1 MGSGRAPGIDNSL
14 SDATRATLQGPVQTH
29 LLLVLAFV
37 LFPGVVAGDAI
48 VRSNA
53 MRASTIAE
61 FFIEEHQILL
71 ELEIGGVDLAAFRNL
86 MPDGIYERMGQSP
99 RPLAERLEE
108 FFARDL
114 AILGPEGAPLSG
126 QVLEIGPKDRVVRDI
141 ITGEPVAPKEGQP
154 PATVVMAR
162 LVYPFEG
169 QPKTLTFS
177 GPPDTSLGFVVYH
190 GGVAVNDF
198 RYLGRD
204 VTLDLDWA
212 DPWYSRFRTRGLRRQ
227 YAESMSGF
235 IYVEPYEVR
244 KEVIVRPFDLQ
255 EWVDLGLNGR
265 KSIPA
270 EIQPELKRRVAEFL
284 RDRQPVEID
293 GETIVPELARIHFLE
308 RTLRTS
314 RVIDPPEDLDIYSAV
329 LGVIFV
335 YPTDGLPERVT
346 MEWDLWSE
354 RLQRVPASSV
364 DQAGPL
370 PTYLEPGWPVLEWQ
384 NFLKNP
390 ELPTL
395 TAVVPPPSSIARA
408 ALWLR
413 WVLLAAAIGVMVWM
427 RGHPGPRTPLAL
439 ALMVFALGLFWIAHD
454 ARLDEARSREVVT
467 ALLHNIYR
475 AFDHRDEERIYDVL
489 EQSAAGDLLEKIYL
503 ETRRGLV
510 LTSQGGARAKVK
522 QIEIEALTT
531 KRAERGAFRADA
543 TWTVSGS
550 VGHWGHVHQRRNR
563 VRAELS
569 VAPVD
574 GDWKLIDLELIEE
587 ERL

>member
-1 MGSGRAPGIDNSL
+1 M
-14 SDATRATLQGPVQTH
+14 RATPLGPFRIYAPLALALI
-29 LLLVLAFV
+29 LLPSLT
-37 LFPGVVAGDAI
+37 AGDAI

-53 MRASTIAE
+53 MQATTIVE
-61 FFIEEHQILL
+61 FFIDEGRILV
-71 ELEIGGVDLAAFRNL
+71 ELEIGAVDVDAFRNL
-86 MPDGIYERMGQSP
+86 MPDGIHERMGHAP

-114 AILGPEGAPLSG
+114 PILGPNGTPLPG
-126 QVLEIGPKDRVVRDI
+126 GVLKIGPGERVLRDR
-141 ITGEPVAPKEGQP
+141 ITGEPLPAKQGEQP
-154 PATVVMAR
+154 ETVVMAS

-169 QPKTLTFS
+169 QPETLTFS
-177 GPPDTSLGFVVYH
+177 GPLSSSLGFVVYH
-190 GGVAVNDF
+190 SGIAVNDF
-198 RYLGRD
+198 RYLPRA
-204 VTLDLDWA
+204 VVLDLNWA
-212 DPWYSRFRTRGLRRQ
+212 DPWYTRFRSRGLVRR

-244 KEVIVRPFDLQ
+244 KEVIVRPIDLQ
-255 EWVDLGLNGR
+255 AWVDLGLEGR
-265 KSIPA
+265 DTIPA

-284 RDRQPVEID
+284 RDRQPVKID
-293 GETIVPELARIHFLE
+293 GESIEPELARIHFLE

-335 YPTDGLPERVT
+335 YPTEGLPERVT

-354 RLQRVPASSV
+354 RLQRVPVSSV
-364 DQAGPL
+364 DQAGPF

-395 TAVVPPPSSIARA
+395 TDVLPPPSPIARA

-413 WVLLAAAIGVMVWM
+413 WILLVAAFGAMLWM
-427 RGHPGPRTPLAL
+427 RGRPGSRAPLAL
-439 ALMVFALGLFWIAHD
+439 ALVAFALGLFWMARD

-475 AFDHRDEERIYDVL
+475 AFDHRGEELIYDVL
-489 EQSAAGDLLEKIYL
+489 ERSATGDLLEQIYL
-503 ETRRGLV
+503 DTRRGLV
-510 LTSQGGARAKVK
+510 LESQGGARVKVK
-522 QIEIEALTT
+522 EIELETLS
-531 KRAERGAFRADA
+531 AERVGGGAFRADV
-543 TWTVSGS
+543 TWSVSGS

-563 VRAELS
+563 VRAELW

>member
-1 MGSGRAPGIDNSL
+1 M
-14 SDATRATLQGPVQTH
+14 RATLLGPFRTRA
-29 LLLVLAFV
+29 LLALACIA
-37 LFPGVVAGDAI
+37 LPGLAAGDAI

-53 MRASTIAE
+53 MAATTIAE
-61 FFIEEHQILL
+61 FFIDEGRILV
-71 ELEIGGVDLAAFRNL
+71 ELEIGATDIAAFQNL
-86 MPDGIYERMGQSP
+86 MPDTFHERMGHPP
-99 RPLAERLEE
+99 RPLAERLQE

-114 AILGPEGAPLSG
+114 PILGPNAEPLSG
-126 QVLEIGPKDRVVRDI
+126 ELLQIGPRERVLRDG
-141 ITGEPVAPKEGQP
+141 ITGEPLPTKQDDQP
-154 PATVVMAR
+154 ETVVMAR
-162 LVYPFEG
+162 LAYRFEG
-169 QPKTLTFS
+169 QPETLTFS
-177 GPPDTSLGFVVYH
+177 SPVSSSLGFVVYH
-190 GGVAVNDF
+190 RGVAVNDF
-198 RYLGRD
+198 RYLPRG
-204 VTLDLDWA
+204 VVLDLDWA
-212 DPWYSRFRTRGLRRQ
+212 DPWYTRFRTRGLVRQ

-244 KEVIVRPFDLQ
+244 KEVIVRPLELQ
-255 EWVDLGLNGR
+255 AWVDLGLEGR
-265 KSIPA
+265 ETIPA

-284 RDRQPVEID
+284 RDHQPVEID
-293 GETIVPELARIHFLE
+293 GERIAPELARIHFLE

-335 YPTDGLPERVT
+335 YPTQGLPERVT
-346 MEWDLWSE
+346 MEWDLFSD

-370 PTYLEPGWPVLEWQ
+370 PAYLEPGWRVLEWQ

-395 TAVVPPPSSIARA
+395 TDVVPPPSSIARA

-413 WVLLAAAIGVMVWM
+413 WILLAAALGAMLWM
-427 RGHPGPRTPLAL
+427 RGRPAARAPLAL
-439 ALMVFALGLFWIAHD
+439 ALMASALGLFWMARD
-454 ARLDEARSREVVT
+454 ARLDEARGREVVT

-475 AFDHRDEERIYDVL
+475 AFDHRGEERVYDVL
-489 EQSAAGDLLEKIYL
+489 ELSAAGDLLEQIYL
-503 ETRRGLV
+503 DTRRGLV
-510 LTSQGGARAKVK
+510 LESQGGARVKVK
-522 QIEIEALTT
+522 EIALEALS
-531 KRAERGAFRADA
+531 AERSEGGAFRADA

-563 VRAELS
+563 VRAGLT

-574 GDWKLIDLELIEE
+574 GDWKLIDLDLIEE

>member
-1 MGSGRAPGIDNSL
+1 
-14 SDATRATLQGPVQTH
+14 
-29 LLLVLAFV
+29 
-37 LFPGVVAGDAI
+37 
-48 VRSNA
+48 
-53 MRASTIAE
+53 
-61 FFIEEHQILL
+61 
-71 ELEIGGVDLAAFRNL
+71 
-86 MPDGIYERMGQSP
+86 
-99 RPLAERLEE
+99 

-114 AILGPEGAPLSG
+114 AILGPRGESLSG
-126 QVLEIGPKDRVVRDI
+126 GVLEIGPRDRIVRDI
-141 ITGEPVAPKEGQP
+141 ITGEPVPAKDGEAPE
-154 PATVVMAR
+154 TVVTAR
-162 LVYPFEG
+162 LAYPFEG

-177 GPPDTSLGFVVYH
+177 GPPSASLGFVVYH
-190 GGVAVNDF
+190 RGIAVNDF
-198 RYLGRD
+198 RYLPRG
-204 VTLDLDWA
+204 VVLDLAWA
-212 DPWYSRFRTRGLRRQ
+212 DPWYTRFRSRGLMRQ

-244 KEVIVRPFDLQ
+244 KEVIVRPLDLQ
-255 EWVDLGLNGR
+255 AWVDLGLEGR
-265 KSIPA
+265 ETIPT

-284 RDRQPVEID
+284 RDHQPVEID
-293 GETIVPELARIHFLE
+293 GETIAPELARIHFLE

-354 RLQRVPASSV
+354 RLQKVPASAV

-370 PTYLEPGWPVLEWQ
+370 PTFLEPGRRVLEWQ

-395 TAVVPPPSSIARA
+395 TDVMPPPSFIARA

-413 WVLLAAAIGVMVWM
+413 WILLAAAVGAVVWM
-427 RGHPGPRTPLAL
+427 RGRPGPRAPLAL
-439 ALMVFALGLFWIAHD
+439 AILASALGLFWMARD
-454 ARLDEARSREVVT
+454 ARVDEARSREVVT

-475 AFDHRDEERIYDVL
+475 AFDHRDDERIYDVL
-489 EQSAAGDLLEKIYL
+489 ERSAAGDLLERLYL
-503 ETRRGLV
+503 DTRRGLV
-510 LTSQGGARAKVK
+510 LANQGGARAKVK
-522 QIEIEALTT
+522 EIELEAIA
-531 KRAERGAFRADA
+531 AERADGGSFRADA
-543 TWTVSGS
+543 TWNVSGS

-563 VRAELS
+563 VRAELW

>member
-1 MGSGRAPGIDNSL
+1 MHA
-14 SDATRATLQGPVQTH
+14 
-29 LLLVLAFV
+29 LLALALAFA
-37 LFPGVVAGDAI
+37 LLPSLAAGDAI

-53 MRASTIAE
+53 MQATTIVE
-61 FFIEEHQILL
+61 FFIDEGRILV
-71 ELEIGGVDLAAFRNL
+71 ELEIGAADMAAFRNL
-86 MPDGIYERMGQSP
+86 MPDGIYERMGYPP
-99 RPLAERLEE
+99 RPVAERLQE
-108 FFARDL
+108 FFSRDL
-114 AILGPEGAPLSG
+114 PILGQDAEPLSG
-126 QVLEIGPKDRVVRDI
+126 SVLEIGPRERIVRDS
-141 ITGEPVAPKEGQP
+141 ITGEPLPTKEGDRP
-154 PATVVMAR
+154 ETVVMAR

-169 QPKTLTFS
+169 QPETLTFS
-177 GPPDTSLGFVVYH
+177 GPPGASLGFVVYH
-190 GGVAVNDF
+190 RGVAVNDF
-198 RYLGRD
+198 RYLGRG
-204 VTLDLDWA
+204 VVLDLDWD
-212 DPWYSRFRTRGLRRQ
+212 DPWYTRFRIRGLLRQ

-244 KEVIVRPFDLQ
+244 KEVIVRPLDLQ
-255 EWVDLGLNGR
+255 AWVDLGLEGR
-265 KSIPA
+265 ETIPA

-284 RDRQPVEID
+284 RDHQPVEID

-354 RLQRVPASSV
+354 RLQKVPASAV

-370 PTYLEPGWPVLEWQ
+370 PTFLEPGRRVLEWQ

-395 TAVVPPPSSIARA
+395 TDVVPPPSSIARA

-413 WVLLAAAIGVMVWM
+413 WILLAAAVGAVVWM
-427 RGHPGPRTPLAL
+427 RGRPGARAPLAL
-439 ALMVFALGLFWIAHD
+439 AILASALGLFWMARD
-454 ARLDEARSREVVT
+454 ARVDEARSREVVT

-475 AFDHRDEERIYDVL
+475 AFDHRDDERIYDVL
-489 EQSAAGDLLEKIYL
+489 EQSATGDLLERIYL
-503 ETRRGLV
+503 DTRRGLV
-510 LTSQGGARAKVK
+510 LANQGGARAKVK
-522 QIEIEALTT
+522 EIELEAIATE
-531 KRAERGAFRADA
+531 RADGGSFRADV
-543 TWTVSGS
+543 TWNVSGS

-563 VRAELS
+563 VRAELW

>member
-1 MGSGRAPGIDNSL
+1 LIDSI
-14 SDATRATLQGPVQTH
+14 AVA
-29 LLLVLAFV
+29 LLALAFT
-37 LFPGVVAGDAI
+37 LLPSPAAGDAI

-53 MRASTIAE
+53 MQATSIVE
-61 FFIEEHQILL
+61 FFIHEGRILV
-71 ELEIGGVDLAAFRNL
+71 ELEIGAADMVAFLNL
-86 MPDGIYERMGQSP
+86 MPDGIYQRMGHAP
-99 RPLAERLEE
+99 RPLAQRLQE
-108 FFARDL
+108 FFSRDL
-114 AILGPEGAPLSG
+114 PILGPDGEPLSG
-126 QVLEIGPKDRVVRDI
+126 GVLEIGPRERILRDSL
-141 ITGEPVAPKEGQP
+141 TGEPLPTVEGDLP
-154 PATVVMAR
+154 ETVVMAR

-169 QPKTLTFS
+169 QPETLTFS
-177 GPPDTSLGFVVYH
+177 GPLSSSLGFVVYH
-190 GGVAVNDF
+190 RGVAVNDF
-198 RYLGRD
+198 RYLGRG
-204 VTLDLDWA
+204 VVLDLDWA
-212 DPWYSRFRTRGLRRQ
+212 DPWYTRFRTRGLVRQ
-227 YAESMSGF
+227 YAASMSGF

-244 KEVIVRPFDLQ
+244 KEVIVRPLDLQ
-255 EWVDLGLNGR
+255 AWVDLGLEGR
-265 KSIPA
+265 ETIPA
-270 EIQPELKRRVAEFL
+270 EIQPELKRRAAEFL

-293 GETIVPELARIHFLE
+293 GESIAPELARIHFLE

-364 DQAGPL
+364 DQAGPF
-370 PTYLEPGWPVLEWQ
+370 PTLLEPGWRVLEWQ

-395 TAVVPPPSSIARA
+395 TDVVPPPSSIARA

-413 WVLLAAAIGVMVWM
+413 WILLAATLGAVIWM
-427 RGHPGPRTPLAL
+427 RGRPGPRAPLAL
-439 ALMVFALGLFWIAHD
+439 ALAALALGLFWLARD

-475 AFDHRDEERIYDVL
+475 AFDHRGEERIYDVL
-489 EQSAAGDLLEKIYL
+489 ERSVAGDLLEQIYL

-510 LTSQGGARAKVK
+510 LASQGGARVKVK
-522 QIEIEALTT
+522 EIELEALT
-531 KRAERGAFRADA
+531 AERADGASFRADA
-543 TWTVSGS
+543 TWNVRGS
-550 VGHWGHVHQRRNR
+550 VGHWGHVHQRRDR
-563 VRAELS
+563 VRAELL

-574 GDWKLIDLELIEE
+574 GDWKLIDLVLIEE

>member
-1 MGSGRAPGIDNSL
+1 ML
-14 SDATRATLQGPVQTH
+14 
-29 LLLVLAFV
+29 
-37 LFPGVVAGDAI
+37 
-48 VRSNA
+48 
-53 MRASTIAE
+53 ASTIAE
-61 FFIEEHQILL
+61 FFIEEHQIRV
-71 ELEIGGVDLAAFRNL
+71 ELEIGGADLAAFRNL
-86 MPDGIYERMGQSP
+86 MPDGIYEHVAQSP
-99 RPLAERLEE
+99 RPLAERLVE

-114 AILGPEGAPLSG
+114 AILGPLGEPLSG
-126 QVLEIGPKDRVVRDI
+126 RVLEIGPRDRIVRDI
-141 ITGEPVAPKEGQP
+141 ITGEPVPAKDGEP
-154 PATVVMAR
+154 PETVVMAR
-162 LVYPFEG
+162 LAYPFEG

-177 GPPDTSLGFVVYH
+177 GPLDAGLGFVVYH
-190 GGVAVNDF
+190 RGIAVNDF
-198 RYLGRD
+198 RYLGRG
-204 VTLDLDWA
+204 VVLDLDWT
-212 DPWYSRFRTRGLRRQ
+212 DPWYSRFRTRSLVRQ

-255 EWVDLGLNGR
+255 EWVDLGLEGR
-265 KSIPA
+265 ETIPA

-293 GETIVPELARIHFLE
+293 GESIAPELARIHFLE

-354 RLQRVPASSV
+354 RLQRVSASSV
-364 DQAGPL
+364 DQAGPF

-390 ELPTL
+390 DLPTL
-395 TAVVPPPSSIARA
+395 TDVVPPPSSVARA

-413 WVLLAAAIGVMVWM
+413 WILLVAAIAAIGWM
-427 RGHPGPRTPLAL
+427 RGRPGPRVPLAL
-439 ALMVFALGLFWIAHD
+439 ALGVVAFGLFWLARDAQIND
-454 ARLDEARSREVVT
+454 ARGREVVT

-475 AFDHRDEERIYDVL
+475 AFDHRAEERIYDVL
-489 EQSAAGDLLEKIYL
+489 EQSVAGDLLEQIYL
-503 ETRRGLV
+503 DTRRGLV
-510 LTSQGGARAKVK
+510 LANQGGARAKVK
-522 QIEIEALTT
+522 QVELEALS
-531 KRAERGAFRADA
+531 AERTEGDAFRADA

-563 VRAELS
+563 VRAELL

-574 GDWKLIDLELIEE
+574 GSWKLTDLVLIEE